1 MLPSSNPASVLLRDR
16 YFEDYREGETFEF
29 GDYLV
34 STEEII
40 EFAKRFDP
48 QPFHVDQAAAADTIF
63 GGLIASGWMT
73 ASIGMRMMV
82 DHFISSK
89 SSMGSPGVDELRW
102 PKPVRPG
109 DRLRLKVSII
119 STRISQSKPDRGVL
133 QFYEEML
140 NQNNEVVMTL
150 RGWGMNH
157 TGAKA

>member
-1 MLPSSNPASVLLRDR
+1 MVSSNTPNPALLRDR

-29 GDYLV
+29 GDYCV
-34 STEEII
+34 TKEEII
-40 EFAKRFDP
+40 EFAQRFDP
-48 QPFHVDQAAAADTIF
+48 QPFHVDQQAADATVF

-82 DHFISSK
+82 DHFISAK

-109 DRLRLKVSII
+109 DRLRIRVSII
-119 STRISQSKPDRGVL
+119 TTRLSQTKPDRGVL

-140 NQNNEVVMTL
+140 NQNDEVVMTL

-157 TGAKA
+157 TRNKA

>member
-1 MLPSSNPASVLLRDR
+1 MVSSSNPVSVLLRDR

-48 QPFHVDQAAAADTIF
+48 QPFHVDMAAAANTIF

-82 DHFISSK
+82 DHFISSR

-157 TGAKA
+157 TRATA